1 MMLFHTDGKRL
12 RPHPRTLRVWV
23 FTLLLTYFC
32 RGESQLI
39 GSSVVATLGNDVVLP
54 CHLEPAKDA
63 ADLALEWTRPDLN
76 PRFVHVWR
84 SGQELVFKKHKS
96 FEGRTSLFVDE
107 LMFGNISL
115 KLSKVKPADRGTYQ
129 CFIPALDRQSFVQL
143 HVGAV
148 SSPVIRLAG
157 TDRDKGGVVLQCK
170 SEGWYPE
177 PEVLWLDAEGNLLSA
192 GPTETIRG
200 PDDLYTVSSRVTVEK
215 RPSNRFTCRVQQK
228 DTNQTRDTEI
238 LMPDDFFDLLSSSSS
253 TITGL
258 AVSLAVFVILFF
270 LLLLFSVWN
279 WRQNVI
285 KTKRSTTSGT
295 VSREEKNTTEISSGE
310 EMKPLKGKGE
320 NERKP
325 VSRNGKLLLVKGI
338 KTKIR

>member
-1 MMLFHTDGKRL
+1 MFPIKDGGL
-12 RPHPRTLRVWV
+12 RPVSVLRHIAV
-23 FTLLLTYFC
+23 LLLLNHFH
-32 RGESQLI
+32 GGQSQET
-39 GSSVVATLGNDVVLP
+39 GPPEPVVAMLGEDITLP
-54 CHLEPAKDA
+54 CQLEPPMDGVNMTMEWGRL
-63 ADLALEWTRPDLN
+63 DLD
-76 PRFVHVWR
+76 PRFVLLWHD
-84 SGQELVFKKHKS
+84 GQEFLTVQNQAYKGRASVSINNLKLGDFSLRLSSVKTSDSGTYRCYFPKLNTKHLV
-96 FEGRTSLFVDE
+96 E
-107 LMFGNISL
+107 LLVGAASSPAISL
-115 KLSKVKPADRGTYQ
+115 AGLHQATSGVM
-129 CFIPALDRQSFVQL
+129 LDCR
-143 HVGAV
+143 
-148 SSPVIRLAG
+148 
-157 TDRDKGGVVLQCK
+157 